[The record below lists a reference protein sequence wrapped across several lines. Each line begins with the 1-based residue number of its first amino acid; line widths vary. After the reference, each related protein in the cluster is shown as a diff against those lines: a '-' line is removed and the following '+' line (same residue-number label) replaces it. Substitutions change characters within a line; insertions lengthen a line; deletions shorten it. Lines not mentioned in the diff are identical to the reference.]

1 MRNIYNIKIKKE
13 FELKLQISTKRVI
26 IRNMISCIV
35 MYIHVKNCYIDAIL
49 LNDNLNA
56 KFSLLQNIAQYRN
69 KMKKCEEN
77 WRTLDTDTK
86 LVIDVSNTNG
96 SCLARMGQLMS
107 RCPRRRLA
115 ETNQRSSVRPSVL
128 ALMTPAG

>member
-56 KFSLLQNIAQYRN
+56 KFSLLQNIAQYRGT
-69 KMKKCEEN
+69 
-77 WRTLDTDTK
+77 R
-86 LVIDVSNTNG
+86 
-96 SCLARMGQLMS
+96 
-107 RCPRRRLA
+107 
-115 ETNQRSSVRPSVL
+115 
-128 ALMTPAG
+128 

>member
-1 MRNIYNIKIKKE
+1 M
-13 FELKLQISTKRVI
+13 
-26 IRNMISCIV
+26 
-35 MYIHVKNCYIDAIL
+35 L
-49 LNDNLNA
+49 LNDNLND
-56 KFSLLQNIAQYRN
+56 KFFLLPRNIAKQDEKN
-69 KMKKCEEN
+69 AKEEK
-77 WRTLDTDTK
+77 WRTHDTDTK